1 MIALDAS
8 ALLAFLFREQGTD
21 QVATHLSASCLSAVN
36 LAEVIG
42 RFVRDGHDPDEVL
55 ARLSASEI
63 ELVPFTS
70 EQAAIA
76 AKLIPKTSRFGL
88 SLGDRACLALALFR
102 SIPALTADRD
112 WKKLKLGVSI
122 AVIR

>member
-8 ALLAFLFREQGTD
+8 ALLALLFREQGAE

-42 RFVRDGHDPDEVL
+42 RFVRDGHDADDVL

-63 ELVPFTS
+63 ELVPFTP

-76 AKLIPKTSRFGL
+76 AKLIPKTSRLGL

-102 SIPALTADRD
+102 SIPALTADRN
-112 WKKLKLGVSI
+112 WKRLKLGVSI